1 MIIKIE
7 DSPVKNKRF
16 RITMD
21 NSETYDFGYFNGSTR
36 AKASIEARAST
47 YIDHKDEKKRNAYLK
62 RHYANPIEK
71 KLIDNLVPSPS
82 LYAAYILWGPYD
94 NIEDNIENLNNLWI
108 KKENK
113 ESK

>member
-21 NSETYDFGYFNGSTR
+21 NSETYDFGYFNG
-36 AKASIEARAST
+36 ST